1 MEAGE
6 ITTAQDIQ
14 PIHPMEVTEL
24 EMRMRQ
30 MLPLRLWM
38 KVGVMT
44 MKKLSVA
51 RLLDFGMRVSSET
64 VVGIFK
70 GYLQLL

>member
-51 RLLDFGMRVSSET
+51 RLLDFGTQVSSET
-64 VVGIFK
+64 VVGICK
-70 GYLQLL
+70 GCLQLL